1 MKTPFR
7 CQQSSNIRFVSALAM
22 LVLGVLASSALHGQ
36 ELTGKR
42 EGDAVSI
49 TRQRNSANV
58 TNEVTKSHTP
68 DMPGAIKWEQLPPL
82 PDKEGF
88 AGAFSGVCGGA
99 LVAAGGANFP
109 DKRPWEGGTKTWYDK
124 VFVLE
129 AGGAQWREEGR
140 LPQPS
145 GYGLSLPWKD
155 GFLMIGGGD
164 AKQNFATVLHVARA
178 SSGGL
183 KFTPLPGLP
192 KPLAMLTGAII
203 KNHVYVAGGLETPA
217 ANEAENVFYRLNLD
231 NTGVGWETL
240 PACPDGGRFLATAG
254 AVGDTFYLFGGARP
268 DGSQTKRKWLT
279 DAWSFHPERG
289 WKQLAALPNNVAAAP
304 PQAIAAGQTHLL
316 LVGGDDGSQW
326 GIRSPE
332 HKGFPRR
339 VLAYHTITDTW
350 VTMGEAPFSVVT
362 TSMTPW
368 GGGFVITSGES
379 EPGIRAPN
387 VWKATIVGH
396 KASFGWINYAI
407 IVGYLASMVLIG
419 WYCSR
424 RNKTTNDYFR
434 AGGRIP
440 WWAAGIAIY
449 ATMLSSL
456 TFMAIPAKAYA
467 TDWTFFWAQ
476 LPVLIVAP
484 IIIAVYLPFY
494 RRLNVT
500 SAYEYL
506 EKRFNLPVRLY
517 GSAAFILFQLGR
529 QAVVLL
535 LPALALSAVCD
546 LDVTTCILLMGV
558 LCVVYTVMGGM
569 EAVIWTDVVQTLVL
583 LGAAFLS
590 LVLIIG
596 GTDGGIFGFF
606 KTATESNKFHMFNW
620 TLSPSATANAFW
632 VIFLGNIFVCLVPY
646 TSDQAVV
653 QRYMTTPDEKK
664 AARSIWL
671 NAILAVPASVLFFG
685 IGTALFVYYKNNPAQ
700 LDPAQA
706 TDSIFP
712 VYIVQN
718 LPVGVAGLVIAGVFA
733 AAQSTVSGSLNSVV
747 TAGMTDF
754 YTRFG
759 GKADGA
765 AGLRLARILTAVV
778 GVFATVAALVLAQLR
793 HVSLW
798 DTYNSILGLTAS
810 GLAGLFALGIFTKRA
825 SGTSAVIGVL
835 ASALVL
841 YFVQS
846 KTNAHFFLYAATGL
860 ISCFVAGYLASF
872 IFPSKKS
879 VDGLTFST
887 LNKMK

>member
-1 MKTPFR
+1 
-7 CQQSSNIRFVSALAM
+7 
-22 LVLGVLASSALHGQ
+22 
-36 ELTGKR
+36 
-42 EGDAVSI
+42 
-49 TRQRNSANV
+49 
-58 TNEVTKSHTP
+58 
-68 DMPGAIKWEQLPPL
+68 
-82 PDKEGF
+82 
-88 AGAFSGVCGGA
+88 
-99 LVAAGGANFP
+99 
-109 DKRPWEGGTKTWYDK
+109 
-124 VFVLE
+124 
-129 AGGAQWREEGR
+129 
-140 LPQPS
+140 
-145 GYGLSLPWKD
+145 LSLPWKD

-164 AKQNFATVLHVARA
+164 AERNFATVLHVTRA
-178 SSGGL
+178 ANGGL
-183 KFTPLPGLP
+183 KFAPLPDLP
-192 KPLAMLTGAII
+192 KPLAMLAGAVL
-203 KNHVYVAGGLETPA
+203 KNHVYVAGGLETPTAAEA
-217 ANEAENVFYRLNLD
+217 ANILCRLDMN
-231 NTGVGWETL
+231 NTGAGWETM
-240 PACPDGGRFLATAG
+240 PPCPGGGRFLASAG
-254 AVGDTFYLFGGARP
+254 ALGGTFYLFGGSRP
-268 DGSQTKRKWLT
+268 DDSQAKRTGML
-279 DAWSFHPERG
+279 DAWAFHPEGG
-289 WKQLAALPNNVAAAP
+289 WKPLAGLPYPTMAAP
-304 PQAIAAGQTHLL
+304 PQAIAAGQAHLL

-326 GIRSPE
+326 GVTFPN

-350 VTMGEAPFSVVT
+350 VTMGGAPFSLVT

-368 GGGFVITSGES
+368 DGGFVITSGES
-379 EPGIRAPN
+379 EPGIRSPD
-387 VWKATIVGH
+387 VWKATLTGR
-396 KASFGWINYAI
+396 KAAFGWINYAVI
-407 IVGYLASMVLIG
+407 AGYLACMVLIG
-419 WYCSR
+419 WVCSR
-424 RNKTTNDYFR
+424 RNKNTNDYFR

-476 LPVLIVAP
+476 IPVILVAP
-484 IIIAVYLPFY
+484 VIIAVYLPFY

-506 EKRFNLPVRLY
+506 EKRFNLPLRLY

-546 LDVTTCILLMGV
+546 LDVTTCILLMGA
-558 LCVVYTVMGGM
+558 LCVIYTVMGGM

-590 LVLIIG
+590 LMLIVV
-596 GTDGGIFGFF
+596 GTDGGIGGFF
-606 KTATESNKFHMFNW
+606 KIAAGNDKFHMFNW
-620 TLSPSATANAFW
+620 TLSPAAAANAFW
-632 VIFLGNIFVCLVPY
+632 VIFLGNLFVCFVPC

-671 NAILAVPASVLFFG
+671 NALMALPSSLLFFG

-712 VYIVQN
+712 IYIVQS
-718 LPVGVAGLVIAGVFA
+718 LPAGVAGLVMAGIFA

-754 YTRFG
+754 YTRLG
-759 GKADGA
+759 GKAAGA
-765 AGLRLARILTAVV
+765 AGLRLARVLTALV
-778 GVFATVAALVLAQLR
+778 GVFATVSALLLARLS

-825 SGTSAVIGVL
+825 SGTGAAIGVA

-846 KTNAHFFLYAATGL
+846 KTDMHFFLYAATGMFT
-860 ISCFVAGYLASF
+860 CFAAGWLASLV
-872 IFPSKKS
+872 FPSKKPL
-879 VDGLTFST
+879 DGLTYST
-887 LNKMK
+887 LKNFHHEQ